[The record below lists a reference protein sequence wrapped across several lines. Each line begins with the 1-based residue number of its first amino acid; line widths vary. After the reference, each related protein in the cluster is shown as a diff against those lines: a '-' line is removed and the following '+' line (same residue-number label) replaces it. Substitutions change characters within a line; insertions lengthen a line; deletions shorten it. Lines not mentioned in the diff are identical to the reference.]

1 MAHVESSGV
10 TRNSIGVSS
19 PVGKQIGSSMAF
31 VIIVLEVPSRS
42 RSHIGETECEGS
54 LWSLRKEVSTKDRSD
69 PQLMRAENS
78 ELSIGGAETEM
89 VKDGSKRVEVLR
101 CISGSAHSGST
112 QPLSSAEFQGLLSLF
127 SSWSYLL
134 RRPYQRNL

>member
-31 VIIVLEVPSRS
+31 VIIVLEFPSRS
-42 RSHIGETECEGS
+42 QSCIGETRCEGS
-54 LWSLRKEVSTKDRSD
+54 LWSLRKEASTKDWSD
-69 PQLMRAENS
+69 PQSTRAENS
-78 ELSIGGAETEM
+78 ELSRGAETEM

-101 CISGSAHSGST
+101 YISRSAHSGST
-112 QPLSSAEFQGLLSLF
+112 QPLSSVESQGLLSLF
-127 SSWSYLL
+127 SSQSCLL
-134 RRPYQRNL
+134 WRPYQCDL